1 MTASGRILFVL
12 FLLSAPVAAQVD
24 VSPAEIPGATRVDAE
39 GLVELVQTQERLIVV
54 DSRIASDRT
63 HGYIEDS
70 ISLPDIHTDCESLK
84 KLAAD
89 RATPILFYCN
99 GPKCGR
105 SGKAV
110 KKAIACGYT
119 QLYWFRGGFEE
130 WRTKGY
136 PTIKDR

>member
-1 MTASGRILFVL
+1 MTASGRFLFAL
-12 FLLSAPVAAQVD
+12 FLVCAPVAAQVD
-24 VSPAEIPGATRVDAE
+24 VSPPEIPGATKVDAE
-39 GLVELVQTQERLIVV
+39 GLVDLVQTQERLVVV
-54 DSRIASDRT
+54 DSRIASDRA
-63 HGYIEDS
+63 HGYIEGS
-70 ISLPDIHTDCESLK
+70 ISLPDIHTDCDNLR
-84 KLAAD
+84 KLAHD

-119 QLYWFRGGFEE
+119 RLYWFRGGFEE
-130 WRTKGY
+130 WRIKGY